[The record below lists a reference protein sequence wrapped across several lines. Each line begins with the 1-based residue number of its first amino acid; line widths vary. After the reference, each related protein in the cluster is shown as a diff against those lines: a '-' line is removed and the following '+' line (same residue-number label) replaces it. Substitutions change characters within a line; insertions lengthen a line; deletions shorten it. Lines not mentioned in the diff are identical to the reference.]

1 MGSVDGGVTDWN
13 REGGEEFGGEKQEL
27 WGPDKRGVSSPHEGT
42 GTETEMWA
50 DELADVTERPET
62 GTLPGPVVLNGVG
75 PIPRDPLEI

>member
-1 MGSVDGGVTDWN
+1 M
-13 REGGEEFGGEKQEL
+13 
-27 WGPDKRGVSSPHEGT
+27 SSPHGGT

-62 GTLPGPVVLNGVG
+62 GTLPGLVVLNGVG

>member
-1 MGSVDGGVTDWN
+1 M
-13 REGGEEFGGEKQEL
+13 
-27 WGPDKRGVSSPHEGT
+27 SSPHGGT